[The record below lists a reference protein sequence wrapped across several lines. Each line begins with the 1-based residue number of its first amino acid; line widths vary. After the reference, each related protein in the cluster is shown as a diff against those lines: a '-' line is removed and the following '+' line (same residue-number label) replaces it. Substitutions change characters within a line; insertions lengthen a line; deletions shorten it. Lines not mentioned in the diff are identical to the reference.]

1 MPMHDGLLEYYKDEL
16 AYLRKMGAAFASR
29 YPKVASRLELGPEEC
44 PDPHVERLLEAFA
57 FLTARIQR
65 NIDEAFPEIT
75 SALLNILY
83 PHYLTPIPSM
93 AIAHFAVD
101 PTQGKLTTGHVIKPH
116 TPLCAPSQ
124 QGPICRFRT
133 CYPVTLWPV
142 EITYAGFDSTARFS
156 FLEGATNVAT
166 VLRLRL
172 TCQSGSLAA
181 LPLRQLRLY
190 LAGDATAAYRL
201 YELLFGSVLRVALL
215 PDASSRPLF
224 LPADIIKPVG
234 FQRAEALLP
243 SPSHAHPGYRLLQEY
258 FCFPEKFLFVDLEQ
272 LDVQRAQQSLDI
284 LFLLAETPR
293 ERLHIDRENFV
304 LGCTPII
311 NLFPKTTEPI
321 RLDHR
326 KTAYTLMPD
335 LRRARTTDIHSILSV
350 TASSS
355 RDEDTYRVEPF
366 YSFAHTQEGRAS
378 TAFWYARRRPTE
390 RPDLPGAEM
399 TLSFLD
405 LQFRPQ
411 QPATQTLYA
420 HTLCT
425 NRDLAAQLPA
435 GALLHLEE
443 AAPLAHITCLNK
455 PTPQIEPPA
464 HGATQWR
471 LISHLSLNYLSLT
484 EGRDSL
490 QALREILRLY
500 NFAELP
506 SIHQQINGLRELR
519 SRPVV
524 RRIGQE
530 AWRGFCRG
538 IEVTLVFD
546 ESAYVGSS
554 ALLFAAV
561 LRHFFALYASVNTF
575 AQLVIT
581 SHQREGTWKQWPP
594 MAGEQS
600 IL

>member
-1 MPMHDGLLEYYKDEL
+1 MPMHEDLLDYYKDEL
-16 AYLRKMGAAFASR
+16 TYLRKMGATFASR

-75 SALLNILY
+75 SALLSILY

-93 AIAHFAVD
+93 AIARFDVD
-101 PTQGKLTTGHVIKPH
+101 PTQGKLTTGHVIAPH
-116 TPLCAPSQ
+116 TSLFALSH

-142 EITYAGFDSTARFS
+142 EVTYAGFESTARFA

-172 TCQSGSLAA
+172 TCQTGPLASLA
-181 LPLRQLRLY
+181 LRQLRFF
-190 LAGDATAAYRL
+190 LAGDATVAYRV

-215 PDASSRPLF
+215 PDTSPRPTF
-224 LPADIIKPVG
+224 LPADVIKPVG
-234 FQRAEALLP
+234 FRHEEALLP
-243 SPSHAHPGYRLLQEY
+243 SPAHAHPGYRLLQEY
-258 FCFPEKFLFVDLEQ
+258 FSFPEKFLFVDLEQ
-272 LDVQRAQQSLDI
+272 LDLQHAQQSVDI

-293 ERLHIDRENFV
+293 ERLSIDRQNFV

-311 NLFPKTTEPI
+311 NLFHKTTEPI

-326 KTAYTLMPD
+326 KTAYSLLPD
-335 LRRARTTDIHSILSV
+335 VRHARTTDIHSILSV

-355 RDEDTYRVEPF
+355 RDEATYRVEPF
-366 YSFAHTQEGRAS
+366 YSFAHTQDGREA

-390 RPDLPGAEM
+390 RPDLPGAEV

-405 LQFRPQ
+405 LHFRPQ

-425 NRDLAAQLPA
+425 NRDLAEQLPA
-435 GALLHLEE
+435 GALLQIEE
-443 AAPLAHITCLNK
+443 AAPLAQITCLNK

-490 QALREILRLY
+490 HALREILRLY
-500 NFAELP
+500 NFAERP
-506 SIHQQINGLRELR
+506 SIHQQINGLREMR
-519 SRPVV
+519 SRSVV
-524 RRIGQE
+524 RRLGHE

-538 IEVTLVFD
+538 LEITLVFD
-546 ESAYVGSS
+546 ESAFVGSS
-554 ALLFAAV
+554 ALVFAAV

-594 MAGEQS
+594 MAGEQH